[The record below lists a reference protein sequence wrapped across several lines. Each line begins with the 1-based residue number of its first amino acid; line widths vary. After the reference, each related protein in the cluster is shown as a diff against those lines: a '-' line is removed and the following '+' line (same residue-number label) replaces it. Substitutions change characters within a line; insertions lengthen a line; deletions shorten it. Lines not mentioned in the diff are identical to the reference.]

1 MNGKADPVFSE
12 DIIDGTQMD
21 TTPADSLRDC
31 MFGDAWEEF
40 LMKVQN
46 KLDNKGKEDEK

>member
-12 DIIDGTQMD
+12 YIIDGTQMD

-40 LMKVQN
+40 LKRYR
-46 KLDNKGKEDEK
+46 